1 LHWVGRATDMYA
13 VRRISCV
20 SKVAIIGGSG
30 LLGQYLVEEAV
41 SRGHEV
47 VSTYHGGKACPG
59 ARAMSLDIT
68 DQNAVESLIQTES
81 PDRVFLSAAMT
92 DVDDCE
98 RKPQKAFSINV
109 EGTMNV
115 AAVCKQSGAPLLY
128 VSTDYVFNGLK
139 GTKYYEF
146 ETPDPLSIY
155 SKTKLEGE
163 RVTVDSS
170 KRNVVCRVAVLYG
183 WNRLSPK
190 ENFATWVIRSARAG
204 KELSLFE
211 DQFVTATYA
220 PHCAKVLCEVSERG
234 LKGVFHASGPDCLSR
249 YQMGTIIADV
259 FDLDGSL
266 LKPSKMADAKFMAQ
280 RAENSCLNTENI
292 EAQLDMSMMS
302 FKAGIEDMK
311 ITEPAP

>member
-1 LHWVGRATDMYA
+1 MYA
-13 VRRISCV
+13 VCRISFV

-30 LLGQYLVEEAV
+30 LLGQYLVEEEEA
-41 SRGHEV
+41 RGHEV

-59 ARAMSLDIT
+59 ASAVYLDIT
-68 DQNAVESLIQTES
+68 DQQAVESLIRTES
-81 PDRVFLSAAMT
+81 PDRVVLSAALT
-92 DVDDCE
+92 DVDECE
-98 RKPQKAFSINV
+98 RKPQLAFSINV

-115 AAVCKQSGAPLLY
+115 AAACKNSGAALLY

-163 RVTVDSS
+163 RITIDSS
-170 KRNVVCRVAVLYG
+170 KKNAVCRVAVLYG

-190 ENFATWVIRSARAG
+190 DNFATWVIRSARAG
-204 KELSLFE
+204 KEIRLFE

-249 YQMGTIIADV
+249 YKMGTIIAEV
-259 FDLDGSL
+259 FDLDRSL
-266 LKPSKMADAKFMAQ
+266 LKPSKLAEAKFMAK

-302 FKAGIEDMK
+302 FRAGIEDMK
-311 ITEPAP
+311 ATESAP

>member
-1 LHWVGRATDMYA
+1 MVLATDMYG
-13 VRRISCV
+13 VRCISCV

-30 LLGQYLVEEAV
+30 LLGQYLVGEEVA
-41 SRGHEV
+41 RGHEV
-47 VSTYHGGKACPG
+47 VSTYHGGRACPG
-59 ARAMSLDIT
+59 SRAVPLDIT
-68 DQNAVESLIQTES
+68 DQEAVDSFIRTES
-81 PDRVFLSAAMT
+81 PDRVLLSAAMT
-92 DVDDCE
+92 DVEECE
-98 RKPQKAFSINV
+98 RKPQMAFSINA
-109 EGTMNV
+109 EGAMNV
-115 AAVCKQSGAPLLY
+115 AAACKKSGAALLY

-163 RVTVDSS
+163 RVTLDSS
-170 KRNVVCRVAVLYG
+170 KKNAVCRVAVLYG
-183 WNRLSPK
+183 WNRISPK

-204 KELSLFE
+204 KEISLFE

-249 YQMGTIIADV
+249 YKMGTIIAEV
-259 FDLDGSL
+259 FDLDRSL
-266 LKPSKMADAKFMAQ
+266 FKPSPIAEAKFMAK

-302 FKAGIEDMK
+302 FRAGIEDMK
-311 ITEPAP
+311 ATEKVL